1 MAKAAAGVSRNHRA
15 LFAAKGG
22 SIMTGRHAV
31 FALTIFSAFT
41 LLVPGISTA
50 AGGAGKS
57 GAAQVP
63 AFADRAK
70 IPADGKQ
77 GPPGKAATLNGSW
90 KRGKALFEKNCQT
103 CHGPQGTD
111 KVQNP
116 GSDDGTV
123 PPLNPIDPELAGKT
137 PSAFAAKIDRYIQH
151 GSIPDGPNPALF
163 MPNWGDS
170 KTLSQKEIA
179 DVEAYVM
186 RLNGVS
192 GKK

>member
-1 MAKAAAGVSRNHRA
+1 MTRKLAVSA
-15 LFAAKGG
+15 LA
-22 SIMTGRHAV
+22 
-31 FALTIFSAFT
+31 IFSGCTF
-41 LLVPGISTA
+41 LMWGIPGA

-57 GAAQVP
+57 GAAKVP
-63 AFADRAK
+63 AFAERAK
-70 IPADGKQ
+70 IPPSGKQ
-77 GPPGKAATLNGSW
+77 GPPAEAATLAGNW
-90 KRGKALFEKNCQT
+90 KRGKALFEKQCQS

-111 KVQNP
+111 KVPNP

-123 PPLNPIDPELAGKT
+123 PPLNPIDPELASKT
-137 PSAFAAKIDRYIQH
+137 LSAFAAKIDRYIQH
-151 GSIPDGPNPALF
+151 GSIPDGPGPALF

-192 GKK
+192 GKKR

>member
-1 MAKAAAGVSRNHRA
+1 
-15 LFAAKGG
+15 
-22 SIMTGRHAV
+22 MTGKQAV
-31 FALTIFSAFT
+31 SAFAIFSAFS
-41 LLVPGISTA
+41 LLVSGISA
-50 AGGAGKS
+50 AGPGGASKS
-57 GAAQVP
+57 SAAKVP
-63 AFADRAK
+63 AFAVK
-70 IPADGKQ
+70 SMIPASGKQ
-77 GPPGKAATLNGSW
+77 GEPAEAATLIGSW
-90 KRGKALFEKNCQT
+90 KRGKALFVKNCQS

-111 KVQNP
+111 KVKNP

-123 PPLNPIDPELAGKT
+123 PPLNPIDPELASKT